1 MKLNKK
7 TLTISSIILITT
19 IIIILIS
26 RHSGL
31 SRINTP
37 LPDQILPEQ
46 NLSVT
51 QVTTSIPTPNNFIWQ
66 IDHLKLPK
74 EIQVVSVKPNT
85 QGKTILKNLST
96 ALNLTN
102 GPQTIPNSPIIF
114 YSNPQESATIYLNQD
129 ENLINFTFSLLQNPI
144 PQDSQD
150 PPLTTLLPQLAITKA
165 STHYQTLNGPRFVT
179 TTKDQA
185 TLITTNYNYQHNN
198 LPILF
203 PNGNSIEETR
213 SLSGK
218 LVKLSLNLPPT
229 ISSHSAR
236 PPLEELPRIL
246 PVKTIQEIKNTPR
259 SQFTTIALSGNQKF
273 QLSDQEINIDT
284 AHLNNGFLGYIHHQN
299 TLIPHIFLTGTTQDP
314 NYGQIELLL
323 ATPATE

>member
-96 ALNLTN
+96 ALNLT
-102 GPQTIPNSPIIF
+102 
-114 YSNPQESATIYLNQD
+114 TIYLNQD

-314 NYGQIELLL
+314 NYGTIEILL